1 MSNPKK
7 ENEDYFTYEQYKTV
21 NKVNKC
27 SYINDNLKSVIFYL
41 CPCNTEFAPICKAC
55 TEVCHRSHL
64 GKVRI
69 VGNYTCICGKQ
80 NHLVNKISTTKK
92 DCNCFFSKLFEITP
106 NSGFYKDPK
115 DGSQYCAVCHD
126 TDSCLFSIYNKDIE
140 RKKKNE
146 NQNKENSEKDNNL
159 INENEINENIENEN
173 PNEEEGIF
181 TENDSDLKTKIEQIR
196 KRLVYV
202 LDSNSMNCMCT
213 TNKHN
218 INAISLYSDLTSHK
232 NLPIYM
238 RSFNANILF
247 KIQSSKQIYL
257 ESIVKLIE
265 SFNNNPTALK
275 NYEIFVEYNNNSIF
289 KTLSLF
295 NKFWKNKYV
304 YMNPFLDHFTFDQ
317 LINFMSIHK
326 DTELTNSIST
336 NLFYSGKFYF
346 AEIMFSYFIKSHIV
360 KHNHLLN
367 MKTIL
372 NLDIG
377 TRMHLIRNAKT
388 FFKYNLDYDQH
399 YNKNEKID
407 FPAIDYIDKLAKEII
422 KIVKHFTQNSNNF
435 EPIDFKAPLKSITYI
450 FKYLIKYNLLDLR
463 TIDDYFDVILDCL
476 YSLIKSE
483 KDNNITEGFD
493 IAALYLIKSIVYS
506 AIYRNDEIIID
517 KFILKKK
524 NNDELF
530 FKRNDVN
537 LRLIKIFLIIL
548 PYYNKRNNY
557 KNCLIFDFCVK
568 LLIEFSLYESDTY
581 ISSLKLTEYVGTNN
595 IIKYFSYKIN
605 PELFILDE
613 EKKNKYFLFLYN
625 EVSTFTKQ
633 LGNENRLY
641 FNFEIPFRLYNK
653 RINEYFQNFKNSY
666 EELKKKIK
674 IDLEDEYN
682 KIMDNNL
689 EEYMNYEFRCK
700 IERKVKEMSL
710 EIYKKIILLTD
721 LMENLE
727 EFIYIYS
734 KGIEYRETDFD
745 LESDI
750 IDIDRVPNYLL
761 TLYTEIIDDKDPILI
776 LLITNIKPEIFVP
789 ALIRK
794 EHELNEIKEPNQLKR
809 DKLIKFL
816 EKLLSSVENSNIH
829 INIFPFYLGCIRQL
843 IFLKGLDKSFFYLT
857 HILNLLAKVMKKAF
871 HANANII
878 SVISLIND
886 IFKKI
891 KEDHENY
898 NKLINFFIQNDDD
911 VNLVN
916 FFQKYF
922 YFMSELIKNDITVFD
937 VITNELISIDI
948 VEEFIFKVINK
959 EDNHN
964 NKQLNYSIMQY
975 YLLKKLSLNISQNL
989 IDDIMAN
996 LFNIDDNPFSDITL
1010 LKLTSQYSKNES
1022 KILENKYNELGN
1034 ILTIIKS
1041 ILINYYNPNEIEED
1055 VQKTFF
1061 FDNIFVKP
1069 IYIIINYLL
1078 LYDKIEMD
1086 LNLQL
1091 LNDCIEL
1098 MLIKKEEMEKL
1109 ELNSNEVSEISE
1121 NTNISSNKLQLPNL
1135 FKKFKENFIT
1145 NLVNKTFTLS
1155 FDNFQSYDDSDYL
1168 TYYLVEKENIKS
1180 EDLALIEGFKIL
1192 QRETGIDYRQYLL
1205 KYLIRKN
1212 FDGLNENY
1220 ILPTFIQTIN
1230 KDIFTLP
1237 EEKLQKIK
1245 NIYLDSVYLPENIE
1259 PPIKLENPNFENA
1272 YSIIMLNKIIGSDS
1286 SNFQRNFE
1294 KIFSGEDGLEQ
1305 KSEFLSYIIKKLI
1318 FICIL
1323 TESEKYYTNQN
1334 SLNYVHHDSPIYLTG
1349 IFSIQFIQ
1357 NLCEG
1362 HNKKEQNYF
1371 YNTYFKNKIKKINSL
1386 KKKSLHDF
1394 HSFKRYEFLLHYHP
1408 ENKTENKK
1416 RQKNSIDS
1424 SNISNIRLESSF
1436 FNFLFYMLRI
1446 ILYSVYP
1453 LTGKSRQELRNKE
1466 EINTNNLENLYT
1478 GIIELIIEMLQGCE
1492 KDNYKYLFEITQ
1504 GEVFTQIMEE
1514 EFSNNIKI
1522 KQLYQPIIN
1531 AYEVSQ
1537 LLFKDVPSLKFVYK
1551 EPSKIYYKVPYDI
1564 TFDNEKEKS
1573 RFSNIC
1579 LSIKYN
1585 EFKLLNNIIS
1595 QSGLDD
1601 DQVKLISLI
1610 FDYNNLTTVITDLL
1624 VGIYNKNINQLK
1636 CNSSEINLNPLRK
1649 KELME
1654 CFKYGNLSDDI
1665 FFNLASQIF
1674 LFITIMAEMYKIK
1687 EARECIKKKKLIYNE
1702 SNSRYENNSII
1713 TVQFFSEIIK
1723 SVEFRVP
1730 VIDSIKLKT
1739 IYFIINPK
1747 FYKISNS
1754 TLKKFSKN
1762 VDRTNS
1768 STKLGELIRAL
1779 DSFMNEVYL
1788 IKNPHELIDYNKV
1801 IYYNFLASL
1810 FINIL
1815 FLLFN
1820 NMLSN
1825 VLINLFV
1832 GTLSIM
1838 QLTVNIFLL
1847 YEFFQTKY
1855 LFYVKILKKKY
1866 DTTNTISNYEK
1877 IKNVFNI
1884 YILDSFLLNEEINL
1898 LLFIILMGIFV
1909 LFSKYYLFFYVL
1921 QLVTVINFTDTIY
1934 EIVQAFY
1941 IRFTQLICMIGFL
1954 AILIFFFSNVGF
1966 YFYIDEFNTTINN
1979 LNDNYCQSLIE
1990 CFVLYFN
1997 HGVRAGGGIGDIL
2010 PEKSFIDMKSYF
2022 IRWITDI
2029 IFYIIVILLLLNMI
2043 NGIIVSTFSQIR
2055 ELSQIK
2061 EEDINQKC
2069 FICGQS
2075 KEDFEKNKIDFNN
2088 HISNEH
2094 NLWNYIMF
2102 FVNLKCIKEKDLDSD
2117 QTYIAKKLDELDIAF
2132 FPVGQTQT
2140 DDMF

>member
-7 ENEDYFTYEQYKTV
+7 EKDEYFTYEKYKTV

-55 TEVCHRSHL
+55 TEVCHRNHL

-80 NHLVNKISTTKK
+80 NHLVKKISSKIK
-92 DCNCFFSKLFEITP
+92 ECNCFFAKLFEITP
-106 NSGFYKDPK
+106 NSGFYRDTK

-126 TDSCLFSIYNKDIE
+126 TDSCIYDILSKDTE
-140 RKKKNE
+140 KKKDNDINNE
-146 NQNKENSEKDNNL
+146 NNKNKQSNDAVNVN
-159 INENEINENIENEN
+159 NENEGNEISDHENS
-173 PNEEEGIF
+173 NEEEENIF
-181 TENDSDLKTKIEQIR
+181 IENDSNIKIKIEQFK

-213 TNKHN
+213 TRKHN

-238 RSFNANILF
+238 RSFNGNILF

-265 SFNNNPTALK
+265 SFNNNPTSLQ

-295 NKFWKNKYV
+295 IKYWKNKYV
-304 YMNPFLDHFTFDQ
+304 YMNPFLDHFTFEQ

-326 DTELTNSIST
+326 DIELTNSIST

-377 TRMHLIRNAKT
+377 NRMHFIRNSKT
-388 FFKYNLDYDQH
+388 FFKYNLDYDQN
-399 YNKNEKID
+399 YNKNKKID
-407 FPAIDYIDKLAKEII
+407 FSSIDYIDKLAKEII

-435 EPIDFKAPLKSITYI
+435 EPLDFKAPLKSITYI
-450 FKYLIKYNLLDLR
+450 FKYLIKYNLISLEA
-463 TIDDYFDVILDCL
+463 IDDYFDTILDCL

-483 KDNNITEGFD
+483 KDNNITDGFETV
-493 IAALYLIKSIVYS
+493 ALYLIKSIVYS

-524 NNDELF
+524 NKDEFF
-530 FKRNDVN
+530 FKKNDIN
-537 LRLIKIFLIIL
+537 LRLIKIFLIVL

-568 LLIEFSLYESDTY
+568 TLIEFSLNQSDIY
-581 ISSLKLTEYVGTNN
+581 ISSLKLTQYIGTKN
-595 IIKYFSYKIN
+595 ITKYYSYKIN

-613 EKKNKYFLFLYN
+613 EKKNKYFLYLYN
-625 EVSTFTKQ
+625 EISNFTKKI
-633 LGNENRLY
+633 GNENRLY

-653 RINEYFQNFKNSY
+653 RINVYFQSFKNSY
-666 EELKKKIK
+666 DELKNQIK
-674 IDLEDEYN
+674 TDLENEYN
-682 KIMDNNL
+682 KITNQGQYLNF
-689 EEYMNYEFRCK
+689 EIRYK
-700 IERKVKEMSL
+700 IDQKVKEISL
-710 EIYKKIILLTD
+710 EIFKKIFLLTD

-750 IDIDRVPNYLL
+750 IDIDQVPNYLL
-761 TLYTEIIDDKDPILI
+761 SLYTEIIDDKNPILI

-794 EHELNEIKEPNQLKR
+794 EHELNEINEPFKLKK

-816 EKLLSSVENSNIH
+816 EKIFISVENSNIH
-829 INIFPFYLGCIRQL
+829 INIYPFYLGCIRQL

-878 SVISLIND
+878 SVISLVND

-891 KEDHENY
+891 KEDNVNY
-898 NKLINFFIQNDDD
+898 EKLINFFKENKDDIP
-911 VNLVN
+911 LEN
-916 FFQKYF
+916 FIQKYF

-937 VITNELISIDI
+937 VVTNELISIDI
-948 VEEFIFKVINK
+948 VEEFIFKILNK

-964 NKQLNYSIMQY
+964 NVKLNYSIMHY
-975 YLLKKLSLNISQNL
+975 YLLKKLSLNISQDI
-989 IDDIMAN
+989 IDDIMSN
-996 LFNIDDNPFSDITL
+996 LFILDNNPFYDISI
-1010 LKLTSQYSKNES
+1010 LKLISKYSKS
-1022 KILENKYNELGN
+1022 DTKDLENRYNELCN

-1041 ILINYYNPNEIEED
+1041 ILINYYNPNEMEVNEY
-1055 VQKTFF
+1055 KTSYFE
-1061 FDNIFVKP
+1061 NVFVKP
-1069 IYIIINYLL
+1069 IYIITNYLL
-1078 LYDKIEMD
+1078 IYDKIDID

-1091 LNDCIEL
+1091 LNDCINL
-1098 MLIKKEEMEKL
+1098 MIIKKNEIDKIEYEN
-1109 ELNSNEVSEISE
+1109 EIQQSENSNISYDKIQLS
-1121 NTNISSNKLQLPNL
+1121 NIYN
-1135 FKKFKENFIT
+1135 KFKEHFIT
-1145 NLVNKTFTLS
+1145 YIGNKTFTLS
-1155 FDNFQSYDDSDYL
+1155 FDNFESYEDSEYL
-1168 TYYLVEKENIKS
+1168 KYYISEKENTKD
-1180 EDLALIEGFKIL
+1180 EDLAFIEGFKIL
-1192 QRETGIDYRQYLL
+1192 QRETGTDYRQYLL
-1205 KYLIRKN
+1205 EYLIQKN

-1220 ILPTFIQTIN
+1220 ILPSFIQTIN

-1237 EEKLQKIK
+1237 EEKLKKIK
-1245 NIYLDSVYLPENIE
+1245 NNYLDSVYLPEKIE
-1259 PPIKLENPNFENA
+1259 PSIKLENPNFENA
-1272 YSIIMLNKIIGSDS
+1272 YSIIMLNKIIGRDS
-1286 SNFQRNFE
+1286 TNFQRSFE
-1294 KIFSGEDGLEQ
+1294 KIFSGEEGLEK
-1305 KSEFLSYIIKKLI
+1305 KSVFLSYIIKKLI
-1318 FICIL
+1318 FTCIL
-1323 TESEKYYTNQN
+1323 IESEKYYTNDN
-1334 SLNYVHHDSPIYLTG
+1334 SINYLQHDSPIYLTG

-1371 YNTYFKNKIKKINSL
+1371 FNTYFKNKIKKRSSL
-1386 KKKSLHDF
+1386 KRKSINDF
-1394 HSFKRYEFLLHYHP
+1394 SNHPTKRYEFLLHYH
-1408 ENKTENKK
+1408 ENKNEKL
-1416 RQKNSIDS
+1416 KNRKSLKDF
-1424 SNISNIRLESSF
+1424 SNIRLESSF

-1446 ILYSVYP
+1446 IMYTVYP
-1453 LTGKSRQELRNKE
+1453 LTGKSRTELRNKD
-1466 EINTNNLENLYT
+1466 EINTKNLQNLYT

-1492 KDNYKYLFEITQ
+1492 KDNYKYLFQITP

-1514 EFSNNIKI
+1514 DIQNNIKM

-1531 AYEVSQ
+1531 AYEVSEI
-1537 LLFKDVPSLKFVYK
+1537 LFKDVPSLKFVYK
-1551 EPSKIYYKVPYDI
+1551 EPSKIHYKVPYGI
-1564 TFDNEKEKS
+1564 TFDNEKEKG
-1573 RFSNIC
+1573 RFSEIC

-1595 QSGLDD
+1595 QNGLDD
-1601 DQVKLISLI
+1601 TQVKLISLI

-1624 VGIYNKNINQLK
+1624 VGIYNNNINQLK
-1636 CNSSEINLNPLRK
+1636 CNSDKINLTPEK
-1649 KELME
+1649 KNELME

-1665 FFNLASQIF
+1665 YFNLASQMF

-1687 EARECIKKKKLIYNE
+1687 EAKECIKKKKLNYDL
-1702 SNSRYENNSII
+1702 SNSRYDNNSII
-1713 TVQFFSEIIK
+1713 TVQFFSEITK

-1747 FYKISNS
+1747 FYKISYS
-1754 TLKKFSKN
+1754 TLNKFFKN

-1779 DSFMNEVYL
+1779 DSFMNEIHL

-1801 IYYNFLASL
+1801 IYYNFFVSL
-1810 FINIL
+1810 FINFL

-1820 NMLSN
+1820 SELSN
-1825 VLINLFV
+1825 LFIYFFIKI
-1832 GTLSIM
+1832 LSII
-1838 QLTVNIFLL
+1838 QLSVNIFLL
-1847 YEFFQTKY
+1847 YKFFQTKY
-1855 LFYVKILKKKY
+1855 LYYVTILKNKY
-1866 DTTNTISNYEK
+1866 DTTNTTSNYEE
-1877 IKNVFNI
+1877 IINFFHI
-1884 YILDSFLLNEEINL
+1884 YILDSFLINEEIFL
-1898 LLFIILMGIFV
+1898 LLFIILMG
-1909 LFSKYYLFFYVL
+1909 LFGILSKYYLFFYVL

-1966 YFYIDEFNTTINN
+1966 YFYIDEFNTIINN
-1979 LNDNYCQSLIE
+1979 MNENYCQSLVE
-1990 CFVLYFN
+1990 CFVLYFY

-2010 PEKSFIDMKSYF
+2010 PEKSFVDMNSYF

-2029 IFYIIVILLLLNMI
+2029 IFYITVILLLLNMI

-2075 KEDFEKNKIDFNN
+2075 KEDFEKNKIDF
-2088 HISNEH
+2088 HKHTTNEH
-2094 NLWNYIMF
+2094 NVWNYIMF

-2117 QTYIAKKLDELDIAF
+2117 QTYIAQKLEELDIAF
-2132 FPVGQTQT
+2132 FPVGQSQT
-2140 DDMF
+2140 DDLD